1 MEKPKSF
8 LAQLRSLDLGCLCPE
23 NICKG
28 QLITDGLFHPP
39 LPPNHSLSHWQNY
52 RGIFTSIIT
61 SNYASIVNA
70 DTIHWKVNI
79 NAGICLWCQI
89 CHRFHNGSQVT
100 NVTLSGRFQFC
111 LLPINAKNY
120 VNLYWKIPSV
130 CLMSLSS
137 FLFRLEPQDW
147 HFLDHTWSMFMD
159 IRAPIILW
167 NWKNKKTTNLVSVS
181 IYCL

>member
-1 MEKPKSF
+1 MRILRDKVYSMRILRDKVGQTKKFSCP
-8 LAQLRSLDLGCLCPE
+8 LAQFRPWLLE

-100 NVTLSGRFQFC
+100 NVTLSGCYQFLFGTNKCQKWCKCVKEFYWWVCRLFC
-111 LLPINAKNY
+111 LA
-120 VNLYWKIPSV
+120 WTS
-130 CLMSLSS
+130 
-137 FLFRLEPQDW
+137 RLAV
-147 HFLDHTWSMFMD
+147 LGRYFMD
-159 IRAPIILW
+159 IQAPA
-167 NWKNKKTTNLVSVS
+167 
-181 IYCL
+181 